1 MSHQPVLRH
10 PALLAVGAL
19 ALLLPSAAAR
29 SYAQE
34 AAAPPAAAPAA
45 APLPVTRRTPLRVA
59 TLSNGLRITCRTNDS
74 SEIVSVMCLIRAG
87 VAEEREDQA
96 GIAALTAEAII
107 KGTTRHSARDFDTA
121 IVESGGD
128 LRSFPGFDLTEVS
141 VQCGKS
147 QFERALKVIA
157 DVLTHPSLTDEQ
169 IKIARDQLKSRG
181 ARMNE
186 DFTGSS
192 YQALVGQLH
201 PRTPYGRPVNGY
213 ATTLD
218 AIKPAD
224 VRKFWQEHY
233 VQNRMVVAIVGDVDS
248 TRALDLAQKAFVD
261 APWKP
266 GNVMASPPREVIPK
280 PRVEVI
286 QRPGPAAQLMVG
298 YLAPGVTRLNYP
310 VYAVLDAILGG
321 GKRGRL
327 FTNIREKHSLGYQL
341 GSFYQPLLH
350 QSHLVEYVVT
360 PPFRR
365 NPRTEQPEGVVDLV
379 RTHLLE
385 QVRDLAVNG
394 PTDAEIVR
402 ARNYVLGRYA
412 LRQERTRDQSKWL
425 AWNVAMNLGADF
437 DDHFNARVPA
447 VTREQVQAAAKGMA
461 EQYAL
466 VITLPDEK

>member
-1 MSHQPVLRH
+1 MSHQSALRH

-19 ALLLPSAAAR
+19 ALLLPSAAVR

-34 AAAPPAAAPAA
+34 AAAPATAP
-45 APLPVTRRTPLRVA
+45 PVSRRTPLRVA
-59 TLSNGLRITCRTNDS
+59 TLSNGLRLTCRTNDS
-74 SEIVSVMCLIRAG
+74 SELVSVVCLVRAG
-87 VAEEREDQA
+87 VVEEREDQA

-107 KGTTRHSARDFDTA
+107 KGTTRHSAQGFDAA
-121 IVESGGD
+121 IVEAGGD

-141 VQCGKS
+141 VQCGKN
-147 QFERALKVIA
+147 QFEKALKILA

-169 IKIARDQLKSRG
+169 IKIARDRLKSRS
-181 ARMNE
+181 ARLAE

-213 ATTLD
+213 AATLD

-224 VRKFWQEHY
+224 VRKFWQDHY
-233 VQNRMVVAIVGDVDS
+233 VQNRMVVAIVGDVNS
-248 TRALDLAQKAFVD
+248 SRALELAQKAFLD

-266 GNVMASPPREVIPK
+266 GNVMATPAREVIAR

-298 YLAPGVTRLNYP
+298 YLAPGVTRQNYP

-327 FTNIREKHSLGYQL
+327 FANIREKHSLGYQL

-379 RTHLLE
+379 RTHLLA
-385 QVRDLAVNG
+385 QVRDLADNG

-402 ARNYVLGRYA
+402 ARNFVIGRYA

-425 AWNVAMNLGADF
+425 AWNVAMNLGTDF
-437 DDHFNARVPA
+437 DEHFNARVPA
-447 VTREQVQAAAKGMA
+447 VTREQVQAAAKA
-461 EQYAL
+461 IASQYAL

>member
-1 MSHQPVLRH
+1 MSHQSVHRH
-10 PALLAVGAL
+10 PTLLAVGAL
-19 ALLLPSAAAR
+19 ALLLPAAAVG

-34 AAAPPAAAPAA
+34 AAAGGPAAA
-45 APLPVTRRTPLRVA
+45 APVSRRTPLRVA
-59 TLSNGLRITCRTNDS
+59 TLSNGLRLTCRTNDS
-74 SEIVSVMCLIRAG
+74 SEIVSVVCLIRAG
-87 VAEEREDQA
+87 VTEEREAQA
-96 GIAALTAEAII
+96 GLAALTAEAVI
-107 KGTTRHSARDFDTA
+107 KGTKRHSARDFDTA

-128 LRSFPGFDLTEVS
+128 LRSFPGFDLTEIS

-147 QFERALKVIA
+147 QFEKALKLIA
-157 DVLTHPSLTDEQ
+157 DVVTHPSLTDEQ
-169 IKIARDQLKSRG
+169 IKIARDQLKARSSRLQ
-181 ARMNE
+181 E
-186 DFTGSS
+186 DFTGAS

-201 PRTPYGRPVNGY
+201 PRTPYGRSVNGY
-213 ATTLD
+213 PSTLD
-218 AIKPAD
+218 AIKPED
-224 VRKFWQEHY
+224 VRKFWQDHY
-233 VQNRMVVAIVGDVDS
+233 VQNRMVVAIVGDVNS
-248 TRALDLAQKAFVD
+248 ARALDLAQKVFVD

-266 GNVMASPPREVIPK
+266 GDLLAAPAKEVIPK
-280 PRVEVI
+280 PRVELL

-298 YLAPGVTRLNYP
+298 YLAPGVTRQNYP

-350 QSHLVEYVVT
+350 QSHLVAYVVT

-437 DDHFNARVPA
+437 DDHFNARVPT
-447 VTREQVQAAAKGMA
+447 VTREQVQAAAKDMA
-461 EQYAL
+461 DQYAL